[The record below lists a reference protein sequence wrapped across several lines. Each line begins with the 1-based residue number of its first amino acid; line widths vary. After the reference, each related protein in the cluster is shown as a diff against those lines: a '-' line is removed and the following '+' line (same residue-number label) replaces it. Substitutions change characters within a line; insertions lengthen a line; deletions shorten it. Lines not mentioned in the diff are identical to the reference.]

1 MSAQPAAVPAPRYRH
16 GLVIGKFYP
25 PHAGHLSLIRQALAC
40 CERVTVEVLASSAE
54 SVSGEL
60 RADWLRVC
68 LPSARVVTGVDDEP
82 VDYAS
87 PTAWQAHTAVMLSL
101 LDPADGPVDAVAT
114 SDSYGAELASRLGA
128 SWLQVDPGRQALPV
142 SGRRIRS
149 DPARYWWA
157 LPAPVRAWF
166 VRRVAV
172 VGAESTGTTTL
183 ARALSDHYRLPQVP
197 EFGRQWSRQRPGG
210 LDAAWASVEFDLVA
224 RVQAQWEDEAAAL
237 TARPLLI
244 TDTDVLATS
253 LWHERY
259 MGSRSASVEALAAS
273 RRPDLY
279 LLTGDEIPF
288 VQDGLR
294 DGEHIRHDMQE
305 SFRRTLAAGPV
316 PWVELQGSHEERM
329 AEAIA
334 LIDELAA
341 EPRPMSPPLSEA
353 HVGASTMSDGLRV
366 GAEREKTAAGPHD
379 DVLTDALEEC

>member
-1 MSAQPAAVPAPRYRH
+1 V
-16 GLVIGKFYP
+16 G
-25 PHAGHLSLIRQALAC
+25 
-40 CERVTVEVLASSAE
+40 
-54 SVSGEL
+54 
-60 RADWLRVC
+60 
-68 LPSARVVTGVDDEP
+68 
-82 VDYAS
+82 
-87 PTAWQAHTAVMLSL
+87 
-101 LDPADGPVDAVAT
+101 GP
-114 SDSYGAELASRLGA
+114 
-128 SWLQVDPGRQALPV
+128 
-142 SGRRIRS
+142 
-149 DPARYWWA
+149 
-157 LPAPVRAWF
+157 
-166 VRRVAV
+166 
-172 VGAESTGTTTL
+172 ESTGTTTL